1 MRRITY
7 IIILFLGWWCQQVA
21 AQTSTERRVKEKISQ
36 TAAGLKT
43 MQCDF
48 VQTKHLKMLNDNMI
62 SRGKM
67 YYSQADKLRWEYQT
81 PYSYIFILNKDKVT
95 LKNDKR
101 TDVIDVNQNKVFKE
115 IARIMMSSVVGS
127 CLSDDRNFK
136 TKISDSGLEWTATM
150 TPVRKEIRQM
160 YQTIILHFSKQHSY
174 VTKVELME
182 KNGDKTI
189 IELKNIRINETV
201 NPVIFSV
208 N

>member
-7 IIILFLGWWCQQVA
+7 IIILFLGCWCQQMA
-21 AQTSTERRVKEKISQ
+21 AQTSTENQVKEKISQ
-36 TAAGLKT
+36 AAAGLKT

-48 VQTKHLKMLNDNMI
+48 LQTKHVKMLNDKMI

-81 PYSYIFILNKDKVT
+81 PYSYIFILNKDRVT

-127 CLSDDRNFK
+127 CLSDDRSFK
-136 TKISDSGLEWTATM
+136 TLIRDSGLEWTATM

-160 YQTIILHFSKQHSY
+160 YQSITLHFSKQHSY

-189 IELKNIRINETV
+189 IELKNIRINETI